1 MRPRDVRRGDH
12 RQRRSPVKIPD
23 DIPLEVACLTG
34 CGVGT
39 GWGSAVTAA
48 KVEPGETVIVMG
60 IGGIGINAVQGA
72 AHAGA
77 SHVIAVDPVAF
88 KREKAQEL
96 GATHAFESMEEA
108 ADFARSVTNGQGAD
122 KAIVTVGVTTG
133 EHVAQASRRS
143 GKAGGVVVTGLGD
156 IQEVGI
162 PISSGMLTLFAKEIK
177 GAMFGDSNPHTD
189 ILKMLR
195 LYQEGNV
202 KLDELDH
209 QAVQARRHQPGLRG
223 HARGQEHPRRHRLRL
238 SPIRRRGAASR
249 PGRHPGPRSGPR
261 GPAVTP
267 SSAGRLDVGGMVRVA
282 RERVVARIRE
292 AEVVAAALSAGRNV
306 VLEGPP
312 GTGKTTLLR
321 SLAGG
326 AGVPLVLVE
335 GNAELTPTRLVGH
348 HDASRVLTEDYRP
361 ENFVPGP
368 LTRAMTEGALL
379 YVEEFNR
386 VPEETMNV
394 LLGVLSEREMHVPR
408 YGRVAARPTFRL
420 VAAMNPFDA
429 VGTARV
435 SPALYDRSC
444 RVAMGYQD
452 EAAEL
457 QVVTTTD
464 GRAGRPRRPRRPGRA
479 DHPRPP
485 RAADRRL
492 RPRRDRHGPHRRGA
506 GDRARD
512 GPLEEGTG
520 LDAALAALTG
530 KVTLGDGVARP
541 VEDVVADI
549 WRRAGE
555 ELGKA

>member
-1 MRPRDVRRGDH
+1 
-12 RQRRSPVKIPD
+12 
-23 DIPLEVACLTG
+23 
-34 CGVGT
+34 
-39 GWGSAVTAA
+39 VT
-48 KVEPGETVIVMG
+48 
-60 IGGIGINAVQGA
+60 
-72 AHAGA
+72 
-77 SHVIAVDPVAF
+77 
-88 KREKAQEL
+88 
-96 GATHAFESMEEA
+96 
-108 ADFARSVTNGQGAD
+108 
-122 KAIVTVGVTTG
+122 
-133 EHVAQASRRS
+133 
-143 GKAGGVVVTGLGD
+143 
-156 IQEVGI
+156 
-162 PISSGMLTLFAKEIK
+162 
-177 GAMFGDSNPHTD
+177 
-189 ILKMLR
+189 
-195 LYQEGNV
+195 
-202 KLDELDH
+202 
-209 QAVQARRHQPGLRG
+209 
-223 HARGQEHPRRHRLRL
+223 
-238 SPIRRRGAASR
+238 
-249 PGRHPGPRSGPR
+249 
-261 GPAVTP
+261 
-267 SSAGRLDVGGMVRVA
+267 SSAAARLDVAGMVRVA

-306 VLEGPP
+306 ILEGPP

-321 SLAGG
+321 SLADG

-435 SPALYDRSC
+435 TPALYDRSC

-452 EAAEL
+452 EAAER
-457 QVVTTTD
+457 QVVSAAT
-464 GRAGRPRRPRRPGRA
+464 GAPAPLVVRAVRA
-479 DHPRPP
+479 VRITRDHPELRIGASV
-485 RAADRRL
+485 RGAIDSVLISVELATVRGTAADE
-492 RPRRDRHGPHRRGA
+492 D
-506 GDRARD
+506 
-512 GPLEEGTG
+512 GTG

-530 KVTLGDGVARP
+530 KVTLADGVARP

-555 ELGKA
+555 EPGKA

>member
-1 MRPRDVRRGDH
+1 VTT
-12 RQRRSPVKIPD
+12 S
-23 DIPLEVACLTG
+23 
-34 CGVGT
+34 
-39 GWGSAVTAA
+39 TAA
-48 KVEPGETVIVMG
+48 
-60 IGGIGINAVQGA
+60 
-72 AHAGA
+72 
-77 SHVIAVDPVAF
+77 
-88 KREKAQEL
+88 
-96 GATHAFESMEEA
+96 
-108 ADFARSVTNGQGAD
+108 
-122 KAIVTVGVTTG
+122 
-133 EHVAQASRRS
+133 
-143 GKAGGVVVTGLGD
+143 
-156 IQEVGI
+156 
-162 PISSGMLTLFAKEIK
+162 
-177 GAMFGDSNPHTD
+177 
-189 ILKMLR
+189 
-195 LYQEGNV
+195 
-202 KLDELDH
+202 
-209 QAVQARRHQPGLRG
+209 
-223 HARGQEHPRRHRLRL
+223 
-238 SPIRRRGAASR
+238 
-249 PGRHPGPRSGPR
+249 
-261 GPAVTP
+261 
-267 SSAGRLDVGGMVRVA
+267 RLDVAGMVRVA

-306 VLEGPP
+306 ILEGPP

-321 SLAGG
+321 SLADG

-348 HDASRVLTEDYRP
+348 HDASRVLSEDYRP

-435 SPALYDRSC
+435 TPALYDRSC

-457 QVVTTTD
+457 QVVAATTAAPAPLVAHAV
-464 GRAGRPRRPRRPGRA
+464 RAVRITR
-479 DHPRPP
+479 DHPE
-485 RAADRRL
+485 L
-492 RPRRDRHGPHRRGA
+492 RIGASVRGA
-506 GDRARD
+506 IDSVLIA
-512 GPLEEGTG
+512 LELATVRGTTADDEGTG

-530 KVTLGDGVARP
+530 KVTLADGVGRP

>member
-1 MRPRDVRRGDH
+1 VTT
-12 RQRRSPVKIPD
+12 S
-23 DIPLEVACLTG
+23 
-34 CGVGT
+34 
-39 GWGSAVTAA
+39 TAA
-48 KVEPGETVIVMG
+48 
-60 IGGIGINAVQGA
+60 
-72 AHAGA
+72 
-77 SHVIAVDPVAF
+77 
-88 KREKAQEL
+88 
-96 GATHAFESMEEA
+96 
-108 ADFARSVTNGQGAD
+108 
-122 KAIVTVGVTTG
+122 
-133 EHVAQASRRS
+133 
-143 GKAGGVVVTGLGD
+143 
-156 IQEVGI
+156 
-162 PISSGMLTLFAKEIK
+162 
-177 GAMFGDSNPHTD
+177 
-189 ILKMLR
+189 
-195 LYQEGNV
+195 
-202 KLDELDH
+202 
-209 QAVQARRHQPGLRG
+209 
-223 HARGQEHPRRHRLRL
+223 
-238 SPIRRRGAASR
+238 
-249 PGRHPGPRSGPR
+249 
-261 GPAVTP
+261 
-267 SSAGRLDVGGMVRVA
+267 RLDVAGMVRVA

-306 VLEGPP
+306 ILEGPP

-321 SLAGG
+321 SLADG

-348 HDASRVLTEDYRP
+348 HDASRVLSEDYRP

-435 SPALYDRSC
+435 TPALYDRSC

-457 QVVTTTD
+457 QVVAATTAAPAPLVAHAV
-464 GRAGRPRRPRRPGRA
+464 RAVRITR
-479 DHPRPP
+479 DHPE
-485 RAADRRL
+485 L
-492 RPRRDRHGPHRRGA
+492 RIGASVRGA
-506 GDRARD
+506 IDSVLIALELATVRGTTAD
-512 GPLEEGTG
+512 EEGTG

-530 KVTLGDGVARP
+530 KVTLADGVGRP